1 MRRDRRVERRWFRFI
16 RAAWGALLIAD
27 PARALDAITQTGTE
41 PAVRR
46 LVQVLGGRDVIQALL
61 ATDRR
66 RGQVGIAVDALHAVS
81 MTGLALATT
90 GGRRRLALTSAAVA
104 GGFGVA
110 GWMISAHPE
119 RS

>member
-1 MRRDRRVERRWFRFI
+1 MI
-16 RAAWGALLIAD
+16 AAPPG
-27 PARALDAITQTGTE
+27 ALDAITDTGTE
-41 PAVRR
+41 PTVRR

-66 RGQVGIAVDALHAVS
+66 RGQLGMAVDALHAVS
-81 MTGLALATT
+81 MTGLALAAT

-110 GWMISAHPE
+110 GWMISAQPE
-119 RS
+119 AG

>member
-1 MRRDRRVERRWFRFI
+1 MI
-16 RAAWGALLIAD
+16 AA

-46 LVQVLGGRDVIQALL
+46 LIQVLGGRDVIQALL

-66 RGQVGIAVDALHAVS
+66 RGQVGMAVDALHAVS

-90 GGRRRLALTSAAVA
+90 GGRRRLAITSATVA
-104 GGFGVA
+104 AGFSVA
-110 GWMISAHPE
+110 SWMISAQPE
-119 RS
+119 ASYVVT